1 MSWFKFN
8 GVSSDELGII
18 ITRTPFRPTWGEEYD
33 YETIPGKSR
42 KHKYK
47 SGVYENMDFA
57 IECVISDMSRY
68 AEICG
73 ILSGE
78 GVLEVSTHPGEHLHC
93 EVYPIEPDG
102 VAMNMAEAEITFDCE
117 PFAYAVESS
126 VYDIGKG
133 FTEVPN
139 NGTIYSAPTITFD
152 VIAAEAPMLM
162 GDVNFDGVV
171 DASDASLVSAEYN
184 RILNGEELTFTPE
197 QNAAADMNGNGEI
210 DLQDVSKILSIYA
223 QGQTDHS
230 YSVVAEKYV
239 NINVNGEELIVGL
252 PSAAVRSGYPVTIDC
267 SVPLLYYTTS
277 DGKKVNIMQY
287 SKGDFP
293 LLKTGTNYVKYS
305 GDVENVKITV
315 NERWR

>member
-33 YETIPGKSR
+33 YETIPEKSK

-47 SGVYENMDFA
+47 NGVYGNMDFA
-57 IECVISDMSRY
+57 IECVIGDMSRY

-78 GVLEVSTHPGEHLHC
+78 GILEVSTFPGKYIKC
-93 EVYPIEPDG
+93 EAYPIEPTS
-102 VAMNMAEAEITFDCE
+102 VAMTMAEAKIAFDCE
-117 PFAYAVESS
+117 PFAYAIEKNTV
-126 VYDIGKG
+126 DFTKG
-133 FTEVPN
+133 FTEIIN
-139 NGTIYSAPTITFD
+139 SGTMYSEPTITFD
-152 VIAAEAPMLM
+152 VIPAEAPMLM

-184 RILNGEELTFTPE
+184 RILKGEELTFTPE
-197 QNAAADMNGNGEI
+197 QNAAADMNGNGKI
-210 DLQDVSKILSIYA
+210 DLEDVAEILNTYA
-223 QGQTDHS
+223 QNQTDHS
-230 YSVVAEKYV
+230 YSAVAEKYV

-267 SVPLLYYTTS
+267 SVPLIYYTTS

-293 LLKTGTNYVKYS
+293 LLKAGTNYVKYS
-305 GDVENVKITV
+305 GDITNAKITV
-315 NERWR
+315 NERWK